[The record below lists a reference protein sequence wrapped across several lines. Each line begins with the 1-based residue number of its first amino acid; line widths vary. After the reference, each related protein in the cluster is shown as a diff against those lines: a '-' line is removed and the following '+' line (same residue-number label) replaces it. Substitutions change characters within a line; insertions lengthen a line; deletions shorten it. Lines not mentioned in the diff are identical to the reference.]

1 MKCFKLVLSYRKLN
15 ATHSLI
21 ACITMYMP
29 PYMAIVSRLAFS
41 SQVKHLQMATNHTKL
56 CSHTPHNH
64 NNKFSRKFPRLCSE
78 SHSFRTYV
86 CIRLYCFIAI
96 SSNNL
101 VKNTIPMC
109 LRVCVCFVSLETASF
124 DSQPLLIQLLYDH
137 VNFEMSARLLSAW
150 KYAIWL
156 T

>member
-109 LRVCVCFVSLETASF
+109 LRVCVCASCPLKLLHSILSLS
-124 DSQPLLIQLLYDH
+124 SSSCCMI
-137 VNFEMSARLLSAW
+137 MWISKCRLDCCRPENMLFG
-150 KYAIWL
+150 
-156 T
+156 